1 MAVSDGGGAAKEDLI
16 EVDLGDT
23 VRAIDNM
30 RLVVHEA
37 AAHALSQQ
45 QQQPTSMNDFRASV
59 SSKGS
64 ASAAAAGGE
73 YQVR

>member
-1 MAVSDGGGAAKEDLI
+1 MAVSDGGVGVGAAKEDLI

-37 AAHALSQQ
+37 AGRPHGGSQ
-45 QQQPTSMNDFRASV
+45 
-59 SSKGS
+59 
-64 ASAAAAGGE
+64 
-73 YQVR
+73 